1 MDKFTNNSFFMSAL
15 AEGNEKAFDALFVEY
30 YPKVLRFV
38 MCFCHDKSEAENIV
52 QELFME
58 LWIKRERFIKIENL
72 DNYLYL
78 HAIQLYIMLNSRLCA
93 SMKSRHVTFRAIIFP
108 VK

>member
-38 MCFCHDKSEAENIV
+38 MCFAMTRV
-52 QELFME
+52 RQ
-58 LWIKRERFIKIENL
+58 R
-72 DNYLYL
+72 
-78 HAIQLYIMLNSRLCA
+78 
-93 SMKSRHVTFRAIIFP
+93 T
-108 VK
+108 